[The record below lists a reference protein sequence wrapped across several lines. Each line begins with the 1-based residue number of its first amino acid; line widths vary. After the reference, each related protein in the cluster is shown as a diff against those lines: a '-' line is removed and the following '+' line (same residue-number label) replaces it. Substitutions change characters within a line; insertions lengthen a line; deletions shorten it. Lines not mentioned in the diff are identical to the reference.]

1 MVKIIKYGIVKHIAT
16 CDYCGCEFS
25 FEPEDVTKN
34 TVWDDH
40 GGHYPAASFYE
51 INCPFCNKKIRLND
65 PWIETDELAMRK
77 VDT

>member
-1 MVKIIKYGIVKHIAT
+1 MVKIIKNGSIKHTAT

-25 FEPEDVTKN
+25 FEAEDVTKN

-40 GGHYPAASFYE
+40 GGHYPAACFYE
-51 INCPFCNKKIRLND
+51 INCPFCTKKIRLND
-65 PWIETDELAMRK
+65 PWTEIDELAMRK

>member
-1 MVKIIKYGIVKHIAT
+1 MVKIIKYGVIKHVKT
-16 CDYCGCEFS
+16 CENCDCEFS

-51 INCPFCNKKIRLND
+51 IDCPFCHKKLHLYDDFTSSEEEEMKKI
-65 PWIETDELAMRK
+65 
-77 VDT
+77 DT